1 TPPTAATVPQ
11 VLNVMGTTATISGLT
26 PSTGYFVWIRS
37 NCAASDQSQWT
48 AVAVNFNTECQ
59 PPVITGTTGV
69 TVCPTGAT
77 ATLTA
82 TADAGATITWYDA
95 ATGGNAVGT
104 GGSFTTPPLSA
115 TTDYWVSASV
125 GATGAVGKTTYTAS
139 PSSGAGTT
147 NFGLVFDAHQ
157 QVTIESVTLYPV
169 SASGASGTVIIDVID
184 RSEEHTSELQSRENL

>member
-1 TPPTAATVPQ
+1 EPTAVTVTATGPDSVSLSWTASTTPPANGYEIYYSTSNTPPTAATVPQ

-115 TTDYWVSASV
+115 TTDYWVS
-125 GATGAVGKTTYTAS
+125 
-139 PSSGAGTT
+139 
-147 NFGLVFDAHQ
+147 
-157 QVTIESVTLYPV
+157 
-169 SASGASGTVIIDVID
+169 
-184 RSEEHTSELQSRENL
+184 